1 MLHLLERARYRQPRR
16 WRHGDHDPD
25 QYLAQNTA
33 KKTQKKIIT
42 WAGACEVHET
52 FTAEDIA
59 ELRHAYPDSKII
71 AHPEC
76 PPEVVDAVDFAGST
90 AAMIAWVKN
99 EKPARVVMVTECSMS
114 DNVASET
121 TGVDFLRG
129 CNICPHMKRI
139 NLENVLWSL
148 HTGIEE
154 VFIDPAIHDRA
165 RASVERMIEMSRK
178 RD

>member
-1 MLHLLERARYRQPRR
+1 M
-16 WRHGDHDPD
+16 D
-25 QYLAQNTA
+25 TA
-33 KKTQKKIIT
+33 KKTHKKIIT

-52 FTAEDIA
+52 FTAEDIS
-59 ELRHAYPDSKII
+59 ELRHAYPTAKII

-76 PPEVVDAVDFAGST
+76 PPEVIDAVDFSGST
-90 AAMIAWVKN
+90 AAMIDWVKT

-148 HTGIEE
+148 HTITEE
-154 VFIDPAIHDRA
+154 VTVDPAIIPAA
-165 RASVERMIEMSRK
+165 RLAVERMIEMSRK
-178 RD
+178 GA